1 MLALACSGLGVPPS
15 LDHCMAH
22 FSMDF
27 TRIVGALLASPDG
40 NSPPPLPLSDP
51 MLCLCHLANHT
62 SYNHEPDQSQTVT
75 SHRPADN
82 RRPSYPAFN
91 KFK

>member
-1 MLALACSGLGVPPS
+1 MQGVGRLMLALACSGLGSPPS

-40 NSPPPLPLSDP
+40 GL
-51 MLCLCHLANHT
+51 T
-62 SYNHEPDQSQTVT
+62 SKTLNLI
-75 SHRPADN
+75 
-82 RRPSYPAFN
+82 
-91 KFK
+91 